1 MILKALLNFLI
12 CVRNWR
18 IEVREKCSVILQG
31 RFSFIFL
38 FTLLFNKYLLSFY
51 YVPGIVLGM
60 KGYGGD
66 LSNIIPTIMDLKQ
79 FSKSLTL
86 AVTPWASHYTFL
98 GLLLFLIRK
107 YLSS

>member
-1 MILKALLNFLI
+1 M
-12 CVRNWR
+12 
-18 IEVREKCSVILQG
+18 
-31 RFSFIFL
+31 
-38 FTLLFNKYLLSFY
+38 
-51 YVPGIVLGM
+51 PGIVLGM

-79 FSKSLTL
+79 FSKPLTL
-86 AVTPWASHYTFL
+86 VVAPWASHYTFL